1 MKFHALSL
9 IAMFMVTANALII
22 PMDPMGDAS
31 GLVKRQ
37 DSDPNPKPN
46 PAAPS
51 SSPTPTEDA
60 KPMLTPVF
68 MRTPT
73 PTPPAF
79 SASI

>member
-1 MKFHALSL
+1 
-9 IAMFMVTANALII
+9 
-22 PMDPMGDAS
+22 D
-31 GLVKRQ
+31 
-37 DSDPNPKPN
+37 PKPN

-79 SASI
+79 SASL